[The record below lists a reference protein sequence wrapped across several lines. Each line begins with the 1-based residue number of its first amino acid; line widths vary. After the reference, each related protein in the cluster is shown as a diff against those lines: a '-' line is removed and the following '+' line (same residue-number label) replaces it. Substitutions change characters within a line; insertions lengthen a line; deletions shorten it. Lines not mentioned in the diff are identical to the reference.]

1 MTSPGCSPINATPTA
16 TARSSWNQ
24 RSGPNRARGAVWMWE
39 WARSA
44 GPVAMTDRTAARCNG
59 STSVRVC
66 PCGELMSRHDA
77 PVLIHWPALPGRIG
91 RTVTRGSVLVE

>member
-1 MTSPGCSPINATPTA
+1 
-16 TARSSWNQ
+16 
-24 RSGPNRARGAVWMWE
+24 MWE